1 VRGGGSMLMTGG
13 VGAGTEVVSEELLV
27 FLLSSCIVNGAKWDN
42 LCIAGKNEVR
52 TATLW
57 KQEY

>member
-1 VRGGGSMLMTGG
+1 MLMTGG